1 MTIRPKH
8 VLVAVGMVFV
18 IIGHLGDGTVT
29 REVVFWLGV
38 LMNLLGLVVELRP

>member
-1 MTIRPKH
+1 MAIKPKH
-8 VLVAVGMVFV
+8 VFVAVGIMFV

-38 LMNLLGLVVELRP
+38 LLSLLGLVVELRS

>member
-8 VLVAVGMVFV
+8 ALVAVGMVFV